1 MARRICASLYYRL
14 DILCRPV
21 GQPHDREHGVHAG
34 CCRKEAAIADEE
46 TLDAMNFRVLTGYR
60 GFGIGS
66 HAAGSHLVG
75 CEHHEAVY
83 PHAMP
88 LQLAIKLTELLLV
101 YRSTDLPLQAG
112 TSVMQR
118 VDRRGARG
126 EVDARGL
133 AQAMQKVFSVI
144 NRDHVIDHRLTIA
157 VQSDGALTFVAGEYN
172 NRSKVRRLGHLFPV
186 RTRRVPRR
194 CQRYQAGMGGWNL
207 QLVAIVS

>member
-1 MARRICASLYYRL
+1 MRLLYLAVTFINTGSNISKAYFLIERQGPLYYRL

-21 GQPHDREHGVHAG
+21 GQPHDREHGVHSG
-34 CCRKEAAIADEE
+34 CCREEAAIADEE

-101 YRSTDLPLQAG
+101 YRSTGLPL
-112 TSVMQR
+112 
-118 VDRRGARG
+118 
-126 EVDARGL
+126 
-133 AQAMQKVFSVI
+133 
-144 NRDHVIDHRLTIA
+144 
-157 VQSDGALTFVAGEYN
+157 
-172 NRSKVRRLGHLFPV
+172 
-186 RTRRVPRR
+186 
-194 CQRYQAGMGGWNL
+194 
-207 QLVAIVS
+207 